1 MGGVM
6 IIAVTALVIIS
17 VLVCVMRRRKKEK
30 ETGNDWLCHLLFKH
44 MINMFNRIAV
54 YWLWVHLYILPVV
67 SVPLATDV
75 IYDEITLPSSS
86 AAVIPTKPNSAYAT
100 VLQRKP
106 PPPIITVDN
115 VAYSIT

>member
-1 MGGVM
+1 M
-6 IIAVTALVIIS
+6 IIAVTALVVIS

-30 ETGNDWLCHLLFKH
+30 EAGNDWLCHLLFKH
-44 MINMFNRIAV
+44 IMINVFNRIAI
-54 YWLWVHLYILPVV
+54 YWLVVHLYNILPVV

-100 VLQRKP
+100 TLLQRKP